1 MGTIL
6 VILALILLN
15 AVLVSAE
22 LAVLSSRKIRLSQAA
37 EKGSRGAA
45 KALALAE
52 DPTRFLSTVQVGIT
66 LIAILLGAFG
76 EASIAGDLEARI
88 KTVAV
93 LEDYAHPIALAIVVV
108 SITVV
113 SIVVGELIPKRLAI
127 AFPERIASFT
137 ARPLWLVAKVGSPVV
152 SLLSGSTSI
161 ILRLFG
167 LKETG
172 GRDDLS
178 EEELR
183 ALLKA
188 GTRTGV
194 IHAQEHE
201 LLDRVFR
208 LGDLRVKSLMVPR
221 ADVHFIDVDATK
233 NQVKIAVATSPH
245 SHFPVCQGSLDKL
258 VGVVHVKDLVK
269 HGMIAGEDV
278 NLSEIAQSPLF
289 VPEAMPALTLLDR
302 FAETRRHIAFVVD
315 EFGGVEGLVTLN
327 DIVERII
334 GSVVTA
340 DDDDP
345 AQITPRADGTVLVDG
360 LLPLQDLFHYFDI
373 DPGEDHDFD
382 DISTAAG
389 FVVALLGRVP
399 RTGDSLDRFGHRFEV
414 VDMDRRRI
422 DKLLVTALKPA
433 DEQEQTE

>member
-6 VILALILLN
+6 IILALIVFN
-15 AVLVSAE
+15 GVLVAAE

-37 EKGSRGAA
+37 DKGSRGAR
-45 KALALAE
+45 KALELAE
-52 DPTRFLSTVQVGIT
+52 EPTRFLSTVQIGIT

-76 EASIAGDLEARI
+76 EASIAGDLEA
-88 KTVAV
+88 KVAAV
-93 LEDYAHPIALAIVVV
+93 DLFKPYAHPIALAIVVI
-108 SITVV
+108 SITIV

-127 AFPERIASFT
+127 VFPERIASYT
-137 ARPLWLVAKVGSPVV
+137 ARPLSFVARLGSPIVTV
-152 SLLSGSTSI
+152 LSGSTTI
-161 ILRLFG
+161 ILRLAG
-167 LKETG
+167 LKESG
-172 GRDDLS
+172 NRDDLS

-221 ADVHFIDVDATK
+221 ADVHFIDAHATK

-258 VGVVHVKDLVK
+258 IGVVHVKDLVK

-345 AQITPRADGTVLVDG
+345 AQITRRADGTVLVDG
-360 LLPLQDLFHYFDI
+360 LLPLQDLFHYFAI
-373 DPGEDHDFD
+373 NPGREHDFD

-399 RTGDSLDRFGHRFEV
+399 RTGDSVDRYGHRFEV

-422 DKLLVTALKPA
+422 DKLLVTVLTST
-433 DEQEQTE
+433 DHQERTE